1 MGVLHPQVAEN
12 YGFRINRRQPVLAAD
27 LDLEALY
34 PRLAK
39 GQVFEPVSAYPAV
52 REDLAIIVDRQIAAA
67 EVAQTLRQVGGF
79 LLKDIELFDV
89 YEGQQIPAGKK
100 SLAYHL
106 TFQSPSKT
114 LTDKDVSKQ
123 RARIIKQLEQR
134 LGARL
139 RE

>member
-1 MGVLHPQVAEN
+1 MDSVL
-12 YGFRINRRQPVLAAD
+12 NRQQPVSRRRHRSRSTCIRAMDRA
-27 LDLEALY
+27 
-34 PRLAK
+34 R
-39 GQVFEPVSAYPAV
+39 VFEPVSAYPAV
-52 REDLAIIVDRQIAAA
+52 REDLAIIVDRHIAALKWLTPCA
-67 EVAQTLRQVGGF
+67 RLVGSC
-79 LLKDIELFDV
+79 LKDVELFDV
-89 YEGQQIPAGKK
+89 YEGQQIPGDKK